1 MSKILLN
8 AAGEQK
14 EGALSVLIQVSVDRD
29 VWPTYQNLWN
39 NWFAVVAVWFSFPT
53 FVIAKVVLYS

>member
-8 AAGEQK
+8 ASGEQK

-29 VWPTYQNLWN
+29 VWPTYQN
-39 NWFAVVAVWFSFPT
+39 V
-53 FVIAKVVLYS
+53 